1 MPEALPNP
9 CLHIVHVATLTIVAV
24 LTCPYDPAVE
34 GNEPGSRSD
43 AAGGCEHAAGCVDD
57 RKYRSTEYLWSW
69 TADGYVETID
79 TYEAEVLPLSK
90 SDPAN
95 VTPED
100 EDRLIQEMI
109 DAQRAQF
116 ARLRE
121 KSAPSA

>member
-9 CLHIVHVATLTIVAV
+9 RLHIVHVATLAIVAV
-24 LTCPYDPAVE
+24 LTCPYDPTVE
-34 GNEPGSRSD
+34 GNAPGSRSD

-57 RKYRSTEYLWSW
+57 RKYRSPEYLWSW
-69 TADGYVETID
+69 IPDGFETTAE

-90 SDPAN
+90 SDPAH